1 MVTSDPKALNIVAH
15 SAPTALAP
23 MITIRLGTSPSR
35 NAPSEVTTPGRS
47 IPGIGSSTGV
57 EPVATIRLR
66 PSRLATGRPSGA
78 GGALYSGPPA
88 PSGASPTG
96 TTSTVLGP
104 TNRAW
109 PLTTVTPLALRRLA
123 TPSVR
128 VLVTRSLRLTTAG

>member
-1 MVTSDPKALNIVAH
+1 MVAH

-47 IPGIGSSTGV
+47 IPGMGSSTGV

-66 PSRLATGRPSGA
+66 PSSLARAGRRARAARCTAAPRPQRRLPDGHHLHG
-78 GGALYSGPPA
+78 
-88 PSGASPTG
+88 
-96 TTSTVLGP
+96 LGP
-104 TNRAW
+104 TNRAC
-109 PLTTVTPLALRRLA
+109 PLTTVTPLARSRPA

-128 VLVTRSLRLTTAG
+128 VLVTRSLRLPTADQSSRTLSARTP